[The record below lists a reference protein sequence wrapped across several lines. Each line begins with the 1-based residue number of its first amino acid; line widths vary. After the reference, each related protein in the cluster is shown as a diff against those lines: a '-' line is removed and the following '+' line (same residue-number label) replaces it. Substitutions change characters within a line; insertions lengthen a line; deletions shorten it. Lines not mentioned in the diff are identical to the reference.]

1 MTQSK
6 PLCELSDEEVV
17 FLAQEGNSG
26 ALEHIIVRYR
36 NFVYKKAKQ
45 FFLIGSDEDDL
56 IQEGMIGLYAAIKSY
71 RADKGAKF
79 ATYANHCID
88 NSVQSALRKFTRK
101 KDIPQS
107 SIVPLDQSLFESK
120 VGLSAEDEYLAQESV
135 NILADVIYE
144 ELSTFENEV
153 LRLYLVGCSYNEIA
167 DKLGKTPKA
176 VDNAIQR
183 IRKKLNGVT
192 F

>member
-1 MTQSK
+1 MCTLENK
-6 PLCELSDEEVV
+6 TDEQLLTE
-17 FLAQEGNSG
+17 AEKDSSTTY
-26 ALEHIIVRYR
+26 ETIIKRYR
-36 NFVYKKAKQ
+36 PTVEAVAMKYINSPLEK
-45 FFLIGSDEDDL
+45 DDL
-56 IQEGMIGLYAAIKSY
+56 VQEGMIGLYAAIKSY
-71 RADKGAKF
+71 KSDKGAKF
-79 ATYANHCID
+79 ATYANRCIN
-88 NSVQSALRKFTRK
+88 NSVQSALRKFTRM

-107 SIVPLDQSLFESK
+107 SIVPLEDSLFESK

-135 NILADVIYE
+135 STIADILYE